1 MSVSIPTFELQS
13 ELAMHKIIIHQM
25 KCTGLNHKHLKEN
38 KSEQSVWQETHAMN
52 SGVWCTRFN
61 IKKGVPHF
69 PFLQKLLMHVLHAM
83 FSQLFDLLLLLTL
96 LILKHLISHKWF
108 FFFLPFLS
116 NVECKGFLFQFFDGA
131 NQSGNHPHKTN
142 SSNLATGHRGK
153 QENSRIS
160 LYFGKSVGTY
170 CLNMAISEVFFPQ
183 ISQVFSQ
190 KAFV

>member
-13 ELAMHKIIIHQM
+13 ELAVHKIIIHQM
-25 KCTGLNHKHLKEN
+25 KCTGLNRKHLKEN

-108 FFFLPFLS
+108 FFLIFKLM
-116 NVECKGFLFQFFDGA
+116 EQADFLFFSPFFEQYGV
-131 NQSGNHPHKTN
+131 Q
-142 SSNLATGHRGK
+142 R
-153 QENSRIS
+153 
-160 LYFGKSVGTY
+160 
-170 CLNMAISEVFFPQ
+170 
-183 ISQVFSQ
+183 FS
-190 KAFV
+190 FSIF